1 MQMLVSDFLTGRRR
15 FLPEPEIIALIKTS
29 RRYDNDLQLGKP
41 GALLI
46 FETSKQHT
54 WLVMTAKRLYVI
66 LDDVRR
72 PQAKVQWST
81 SRIPPKVRTSKRSDL
96 TGIVHFNERERGWLF
111 TKRLFANIPIEKQ
124 IELVAGDVRHG
135 EN

>member
-1 MQMLVSDFLTGRRR
+1 MQMVLGNFLTGRRR
-15 FLPEPEIIALIKTS
+15 FLSEPEITALIKTS
-29 RRYDNDLQLGKP
+29 TRYDNDLQLGKP

-46 FETSKQHT
+46 FETSSQHT

-81 SRIPPKVRTSKRSDL
+81 SRIPPKVRTSERSDW
-96 TGIVHFNERERGWLF
+96 TGIVRFNERERGWLF
-111 TKRLFANIPIEKQ
+111 TKRIFANIPIEKQ
-124 IELVAGDVRHG
+124 IELVARDVLHG
-135 EN
+135 QY

>member
-1 MQMLVSDFLTGRRR
+1 MQMGLGDFLTGRRR
-15 FLPEPEIIALIKTS
+15 FHSEPEIIALIKTS
-29 RRYDNDLQLGKP
+29 TRYDNDLQVGRP

-46 FETSKQHT
+46 FETSNQHT

-72 PQAKVQWST
+72 AQAKVQWST
-81 SRIPPKVRTSKRSDL
+81 RRIPPEVRTSERSDL
-96 TGIVHFNERERGWLF
+96 TGIVHFSKSGRGWFF

-124 IELVAGDVRHG
+124 IELVAHDVLHG
-135 EN
+135 QN